1 MAPDRWLASPR
12 EQSLVF
18 GRRAFLM
25 LTVAG
30 LLPRLA
36 QAQQRGIRHRIGW
49 ISTEPQPDP
58 FLEGFREG
66 LRRRGY
72 VEGQN
77 IILELRYA
85 PGNIEALR
93 GDVSGLIRSKVAF
106 IVASGLAI
114 RAITNIEDVSVLFA
128 ISGDPVELGLAKSL
142 ARPGR
147 NFTGITFQSLE
158 IAGKRIELL
167 KEAIPR
173 LRMLAVLSN
182 IDHPGE
188 TSERRATEM
197 AAQALGITVAYIPFL
212 PAELENALGTVRNAR
227 ANAMVVFPEG
237 VTMRHRAK
245 IAQFAIAQ
253 RLPAMFGWSEY
264 ADAGGLMSY
273 GANQRETYMHL
284 ASYAEKLLR
293 GTKPADLPIEQPT
306 RFEVVLK
313 LKTAK
318 VLGMAMPQPIIARAD
333 RLIE

>member
-66 LRRRGY
+66 LRRHGY

-77 IILELRYA
+77 ILLELRYA
-85 PGNIEALR
+85 PGNIEALAS
-93 GDVSGLIRSKVAF
+93 DVSGLIRSKVAF

-114 RAITNIEDVSVLFA
+114 RAIKTVEDVSVLFA

-173 LRMLAVLSN
+173 LRILAVLSN
-182 IDHPGE
+182 IDHPADP
-188 TSERRATEM
+188 SHRRRPEV
-197 AAQALGITVAYIPFL
+197 AAQPPDTTMPSLPFPPAAL
-212 PAELENALGTVRNAR
+212 EKALAT
-227 ANAMVVFPEG
+227 
-237 VTMRHRAK
+237 
-245 IAQFAIAQ
+245 
-253 RLPAMFGWSEY
+253 
-264 ADAGGLMSY
+264 
-273 GANQRETYMHL
+273 
-284 ASYAEKLLR
+284 
-293 GTKPADLPIEQPT
+293 
-306 RFEVVLK
+306 
-313 LKTAK
+313 
-318 VLGMAMPQPIIARAD
+318 
-333 RLIE
+333 